1 MRILITGSSGYV
13 GGVLSRH
20 FTGAGAEVVGLDLAP
35 DPAWAGHDRFRF
47 RACDV
52 TRREALAD
60 AFAEARPTHVIHLA
74 FLMNPIHDARRE
86 HEIDV
91 EGSVNVLEECDRRAS
106 VRQLVL
112 LSSTSAYGAWPDP
125 SPWITEDAPL
135 RPRDYRYGQHK
146 REVEER
152 YAAHGRRS
160 SLRLVV
166 LRMCTAV
173 GGTYHKA
180 GGVVALLA
188 RAPLLPRF
196 EGRHCELQFIHEAD
210 LTALFDRIVQDPE
223 VEGTFNLAPDSF
235 ATTREL
241 VPGKRFVPVP
251 LRLARGLA
259 WVLWNLHLAE
269 VMPSAMDLS
278 TWGIVADPAK
288 LVRRYGYVFRYGTLE
303 AFRAAV
309 RERREN
315 GTL

>member
-1 MRILITGSSGYV
+1 VRVLITGSSGYV
-13 GGVLSRH
+13 GGVLARH
-20 FTGAGAEVVGLDLAP
+20 FTAAGAEVIGLDLAP
-35 DPAWAGHDRFRF
+35 DADWTRHPRFRF
-47 RACDV
+47 RRCDV

-112 LSSTSAYGAWPDP
+112 LSSTSAYGAWPGRP
-125 SPWITEDAPL
+125 PWIPEDAPL

-146 REVEER
+146 KEVEAR
-152 YAAHGRRS
+152 YAGHPRRP
-160 SLRLVV
+160 SLRLVI

-188 RAPLLPRF
+188 NAPLLPRF
-196 EGRHCELQFIHEAD
+196 EGRHCELQFIHEDD
-210 LTALFDRIVQDPE
+210 LTALFDRIVHDDE

-241 VPGKRFVPVP
+241 VPGRRFVPVP
-251 LRLARGLA
+251 LRLARGVA
-259 WVLWNLHLAE
+259 RVLWNLHLAD

-278 TWGIVADPAK
+278 TWGIVADPAR
-288 LVRRYGYVFRYGTLE
+288 LVRRYGYAFKFGTLE
-303 AFRAAV
+303 AFREAV
-309 RERREN
+309 RERREH

>member
-13 GGVLSRH
+13 GGVLARH
-20 FTGAGAEVVGLDLAP
+20 FTSAGAEVVGLDLAA
-35 DPAWAGHDRFRF
+35 DAAWPGHARFGFLR
-47 RACDV
+47 CDV

-60 AFAEARPTHVIHLA
+60 AFADARPTHVIHLA

-112 LSSTSAYGAWPDP
+112 LSSTSAYGAWPDRP
-125 SPWITEDAPL
+125 PWITEDAPL

-146 REVEER
+146 KEVEER
-152 YAAHGRRS
+152 YAARARRG

-188 RAPLLPRF
+188 NAPFLPRF
-196 EGRHCELQFIHEAD
+196 EGRHCELQFIHEDD
-210 LTALFDRIVQDPE
+210 LTVLLDRIVHDEE

-241 VPGKRFVPVP
+241 VPGRRFVPVP

-259 WVLWNLHLAE
+259 WVLWKLHLAE
-269 VMPSAMDLS
+269 VMPSAIDLS

-288 LVRRYGYVFRYGTLE
+288 LMERYRYAFKYGTLE
-303 AFRAAV
+303 AFREAV
-309 RERREN
+309 RARREN